1 MFGGEY
7 NVIACWLQR
16 QALNNLMISKVGST
30 HMRQYVACL
39 LIILLFCT
47 NATSVSA
54 TSPKAFT
61 DIEKSYAFDA
71 ITSLSA
77 QGVITGY
84 EDGSFQPQRS
94 ISRQEWASVFVKSLN
109 WTSEPDT
116 VLPFTDVSPWAVPY
130 VSALYHHQITNGISE
145 KIFGVKQSIT
155 RQDIAVWY
163 ARYLG
168 LTDNVAE
175 EGVAT
180 FADQADISDYA
191 KSSVWLMEQLGLMQG
206 NEQHLFA
213 PKQPVQR
220 QAAIL
225 VAYRVLQSGDE
236 LHQRARL
243 LLAQGAKPV
252 SKPDTNAEPDLQPA
266 LTIGGN
272 SPSTI
277 VDKVE
282 TAPEM
287 TGKRANVKDK
297 DRNQN
302 NPRPDPEVPPVI
314 TPNPPP
320 VEPVFVFDRVNI
332 DAPVLWNDPA
342 TYDSYRLSFYFWY
355 QGQKIDLPD
364 KLLSDL
370 TYEFKDELN
379 IFDTYG
385 KIVHPEHIPATGGLI
400 PVQLH
405 LVSSQAK
412 LDLHIKTMVMVTIK
426 SPPPVIPPVEQ
437 PEVKPDRVIRSVY
450 MDTYTLDQSVSLNS
464 DSWRIRY
471 VLQDVYGQ
479 PIAPEYLPPDLHI
492 RFENDT
498 GIIDEQGHI
507 INVHNIPPVGSI
519 VPVKISVT
527 SPSTSVYLTKAFEL
541 KVVPGERKK
550 QYFAVSVMLEGGAG
564 SSTTLAEMQQMRS
577 MLAQIDPRLH
587 ITWAID
593 NNFVFQENNR
603 PQLQQV
609 LQYVDLYGDEVGILS
624 GYPNNHYTL
633 AQWGNEMNE
642 WLYMYRYNAMNELHE
657 SGTVGQ
663 PSVFDSIPAA
673 YRPTSLSSFAVNP
686 EQVTWLKDHFEI
698 TSYMGWAATQ
708 YNVNQLFGEGSPLMP
723 YWSNEH
729 NPLVPAQGNVD
740 NSGAVLMNP
749 VTIDPIGSRYVEKS
763 SRWTIHPGDPYVK
776 NSNAEPQLY
785 TAQQYVDNPYQM
797 MNTVNYLSIVI
808 DTNWVLRHDNLL
820 NGWKDFV
827 DHFPAGR
834 NVHIVGINELGQT
847 YRTQSGST
855 NDRAQFTLMFR
866 GSGYI
871 TAIDDNNSPADTRYL
886 WTENQYQR
894 LILRKQD
901 GDQAWSVID
910 FTDYTKTPV
919 PQTPY
924 AFDSHTEVSYVTG
937 RNYKIAPD
945 APLTSAEI
953 QRIQERLHQIHFTE
967 EVNYQ

>member
-1 MFGGEY
+1 
-7 NVIACWLQR
+7 
-16 QALNNLMISKVGST
+16 
-30 HMRQYVACL
+30 MRQYIACL
-39 LIILLFCT
+39 LIVLLFCT
-47 NATSVSA
+47 NATSISA
-54 TSPKAFT
+54 MSKGAFT
-61 DIEKSYAFDA
+61 DIRQSYAVDA

-84 EDGSFQPQRS
+84 QDGSFQPRRS

-109 WTSEPDT
+109 WTSEPGT

-130 VSALYHHQITNGISE
+130 VSALYQYNITTGISATE
-145 KIFGVKQSIT
+145 FGVKQPIS
-155 RQDIAVWY
+155 RQDVAVWY

-168 LTDNVAE
+168 LTDQQQVT
-175 EGVAT
+175 GVST

-191 KSSVWLMEQLGLMQG
+191 KSSVWLMEQLGLMEG
-206 NEQHLFA
+206 NKQHDFA
-213 PKQPVQR
+213 PKQPIQR

-225 VAYRVLQSGDE
+225 VAYRVLQSGDD
-236 LHQRARL
+236 LHQRAQQ
-243 LLAQGAKPV
+243 LLANRSTQASTPVLTPEHQPVLVGKDNPKPPSSGANPV
-252 SKPDTNAEPDLQPA
+252 DTTPE
-266 LTIGGN
+266 LTG
-272 SPSTI
+272 S
-277 VDKVE
+277 
-282 TAPEM
+282 
-287 TGKRANVKDK
+287 RANPKDK
-297 DRNQN
+297 EHEHN
-302 NPRPDPEVPPVI
+302 NPRPDPEVPVPPVV
-314 TPNPPP
+314 PPVSPP
-320 VEPVFVFDRVNI
+320 VEPLFIFDRVNI
-332 DAPVLWNDPA
+332 EAPVLWNDPA
-342 TYDSYRLSFYFWY
+342 TYSAYQLSFYFWY
-355 QGQKIDLPD
+355 QGQQIALPERVS
-364 KLLSDL
+364 SDL
-370 TYEFKDELN
+370 TYQFEDPLN
-379 IFDTYG
+379 IFDPQG
-385 KIVHPEHIPATGGLI
+385 KIIHPEHIPATGGLI
-400 PVQLH
+400 PVRLH
-405 LVSSQAK
+405 IVSSHAK
-412 LDLHIKTMVMVTIK
+412 LDLKIETMIMVTIK
-426 SPPPVIPPVEQ
+426 APPVTPPIEE
-437 PEVKPDRVIRSVY
+437 PEYKPDYVIRSVY
-450 MDTYTLDQSVSLNS
+450 LDTYTLDQSVSIKP

-479 PIAPEYLPPDLHI
+479 PIASDHLPADLHI

-498 GIIDEQGHI
+498 GIIDEQGRI
-507 INVHNIPPVGSI
+507 INVHNIPPVGSTI
-519 VPVKISVT
+519 PVQISVT
-527 SPSTSVYLTKAFEL
+527 SPSTSVYLHKEFEL
-541 KVVPGERKK
+541 KVVAGERRK
-550 QYFAVSVMLEGGAG
+550 QYFAVSVMLEGGSG

-577 MLAQIDPRLH
+577 MLAQIDPNVHL
-587 ITWAID
+587 TWAID
-593 NNFVFQENNR
+593 NNFVFQESNR
-603 PQLQQV
+603 PQLHQV

-642 WLYMYRYNAMNELHE
+642 WLYMYRYNAMNTLHE

-663 PSVFDSIPAA
+663 PSVFESIPAD

-686 EQVTWLKDHFEI
+686 EQVTWLKNNFEI

-723 YWSNEH
+723 YWSNEY
-729 NPLVPAQGNVD
+729 NPLVPAQGNLD
-740 NSGAVLMNP
+740 NSGAVFMNP

-776 NSNAEPQLY
+776 DSNAEPQLY

-847 YRTQSGST
+847 YRTKSGST
-855 NDRAQFTLMFR
+855 NNQAQFTLMFR
-866 GSGYI
+866 GSGYT
-871 TAIDDNNSPADTRYL
+871 TALDGNNSPADTRYL

-894 LILRKQD
+894 LILRKHD

-937 RNYKIAPD
+937 RNYKIAPN
-945 APLTSAEI
+945 APLTAAEI
-953 QRIQERLHQIHFTE
+953 QRIQERLQQIHFTE
-967 EVNYQ
+967 EVDYQ

>member
-1 MFGGEY
+1 
-7 NVIACWLQR
+7 
-16 QALNNLMISKVGST
+16 
-30 HMRQYVACL
+30 MRQYIACL
-39 LIILLFCT
+39 LIVLLFCT
-47 NATSVSA
+47 NATSISA
-54 TSPKAFT
+54 MSKGAFT
-61 DIEKSYAFDA
+61 DIRQSYAVDA

-84 EDGSFQPQRS
+84 QDGSFQPRRS

-109 WTSEPDT
+109 WTSEPGT

-130 VSALYHHQITNGISE
+130 VSALYQYNITTGISTTE
-145 KIFGVKQSIT
+145 FGVKQPIS
-155 RQDIAVWY
+155 RQDVAVWY

-168 LTDNVAE
+168 LTDQQQVT
-175 EGVAT
+175 GVST

-191 KSSVWLMEQLGLMQG
+191 KSSVWLMEQLGLMEG
-206 NEQHLFA
+206 NKQHDFA

-225 VAYRVLQSGDE
+225 VAYRVLQSGDD
-236 LHQRARL
+236 LHQRAQQ
-243 LLAQGAKPV
+243 LLANRSTQASTPVLTPERQPVLVGKDNPKPPSSGANPV
-252 SKPDTNAEPDLQPA
+252 DTTPE
-266 LTIGGN
+266 LTG
-272 SPSTI
+272 S
-277 VDKVE
+277 
-282 TAPEM
+282 
-287 TGKRANVKDK
+287 RANPKDK
-297 DRNQN
+297 EHEHN
-302 NPRPDPEVPPVI
+302 NPRPDPEVPVPPVV
-314 TPNPPP
+314 PPVSPP
-320 VEPVFVFDRVNI
+320 VEPLFIFDRVNI
-332 DAPVLWNDPA
+332 EAPVLWNDPA
-342 TYDSYRLSFYFWY
+342 TYSAYQLSFYFWY
-355 QGQKIDLPD
+355 QGQQITLPERVS
-364 KLLSDL
+364 SDL
-370 TYEFKDELN
+370 TYQFEDPLN
-379 IFDTYG
+379 IFDPQG
-385 KIVHPEHIPATGGLI
+385 KIIHPEHIPATGGLI
-400 PVQLH
+400 PVRLH
-405 LVSSQAK
+405 IVSSHAK
-412 LDLHIKTMVMVTIK
+412 LDLKIETMIMVTIK
-426 SPPPVIPPVEQ
+426 APPVTPPIEE
-437 PEVKPDRVIRSVY
+437 PEYKPDYVIRSVY
-450 MDTYTLDQSVSLNS
+450 LDTYTLDQSVSIKP

-479 PIAPEYLPPDLHI
+479 PIASDHLPADLHI

-498 GIIDEQGHI
+498 GIIDEQGRI
-507 INVHNIPPVGSI
+507 INVHNIPPVGSTI
-519 VPVKISVT
+519 PVQISVT
-527 SPSTSVYLTKAFEL
+527 SPSTSVYLHKEFEL
-541 KVVPGERKK
+541 KVVAGERRK
-550 QYFAVSVMLEGGAG
+550 QYFAVSVMLEGGSG

-577 MLAQIDPRLH
+577 MLAQIDPNVHL
-587 ITWAID
+587 TWAID
-593 NNFVFQENNR
+593 NNFVFQESNR
-603 PQLQQV
+603 PQLHQV

-642 WLYMYRYNAMNELHE
+642 WLYMYRYNAMNTLHE

-663 PSVFDSIPAA
+663 PSVFESIPAA

-686 EQVTWLKDHFEI
+686 EQVTWLKNNFEI

-723 YWSNEH
+723 YWSNEY
-729 NPLVPAQGNVD
+729 NPLVPAQGNLD
-740 NSGAVLMNP
+740 NSGAVFMNP

-776 NSNAEPQLY
+776 DSNAEPQLY

-847 YRTQSGST
+847 YRTKSGST
-855 NDRAQFTLMFR
+855 NNQAQFTLMFR
-866 GSGYI
+866 GSGYT
-871 TAIDDNNSPADTRYL
+871 TALDGNNSPADTRYL

-894 LILRKQD
+894 LILRKHD

-937 RNYKIAPD
+937 RNYKIAPN
-945 APLTSAEI
+945 APLTAAEI
-953 QRIQERLHQIHFTE
+953 QRIQERLQQIHFTE
-967 EVNYQ
+967 EVDYQ

>member
-1 MFGGEY
+1 
-7 NVIACWLQR
+7 
-16 QALNNLMISKVGST
+16 MISKAGST
-30 HMRQYVACL
+30 HMKQYIACL
-39 LIILLFCT
+39 LIVLLFCT
-47 NATSVSA
+47 NATDISA
-54 TSPKAFT
+54 MSKEAFT
-61 DIEKSYAFDA
+61 DIRQSYAVDA

-84 EDGSFQPQRS
+84 QDGSFQPRRS

-109 WTSEPDT
+109 WTSEPGT

-130 VSALYHHQITNGISE
+130 VSALYQYDITKGISATE
-145 KIFGVKQSIT
+145 FGVKQPIS
-155 RQDIAVWY
+155 RQDVAVWY

-168 LTDNVAE
+168 LTDQQQVTNVS
-175 EGVAT
+175 T
-180 FADQADISDYA
+180 FEDQADISDYA

-206 NEQHLFA
+206 NEQHHFA

-225 VAYRVLQSGDE
+225 VAYRVLQSGDNLQE
-236 LHQRARL
+236 RAQQ
-243 LLAQGAKPV
+243 LLASRSTEATPPV
-252 SKPDTNAEPDLQPA
+252 LTPERPPVIIEKDHSEPTSGSNSVDSTPE
-266 LTIGGN
+266 LTG
-272 SPSTI
+272 S
-277 VDKVE
+277 
-282 TAPEM
+282 
-287 TGKRANVKDK
+287 RANPKDK
-297 DRNQN
+297 DHDRN
-302 NPRPDPEVPPVI
+302 NPSPDPEVPVPPVA
-314 TPNPPP
+314 PPVLPP
-320 VEPVFVFDRVNI
+320 VEPSFVFDRVNI
-332 DAPVLWNDPA
+332 EAPVLWNDPA
-342 TYDSYRLSFYFWY
+342 TYSAYRLSFYFWY
-355 QGQKIDLPD
+355 QGQKIALPERVS
-364 KLLSDL
+364 SDL
-370 TYEFKDELN
+370 TYQFEDPLN
-379 IFDTYG
+379 IFDTQG
-385 KIVHPEHIPATGGLI
+385 KIIHPEHIPATGGLI

-405 LVSSQAK
+405 IVSPQAK
-412 LDLHIKTMVMVTIK
+412 LDLKIETMIMVTIK
-426 SPPPVIPPVEQ
+426 APPVTPPVEE
-437 PEVKPDRVIRSVY
+437 PEYKPDYVIRSVY
-450 MDTYTLDQSVSLNS
+450 LDTYTLDQSVSIKP

-479 PIAPEYLPPDLHI
+479 PIASEHLPADLHI
-492 RFENDT
+492 RFENNT
-498 GIIDEQGHI
+498 GIIDEQGRI
-507 INVHNIPPVGSI
+507 INVHNIPPVGSTI
-519 VPVKISVT
+519 PVQISVT
-527 SPSTSVYLTKAFEL
+527 SPSTSVYLHKEFEL
-541 KVVPGERKK
+541 NVVAGERRK
-550 QYFAVSVMLEGGAG
+550 QYFAVSVMLEGGSG

-577 MLAQIDPRLH
+577 MLAQIDPNVHL
-587 ITWAID
+587 TWAVD
-593 NNFVFQENNR
+593 NNFVFQESNR
-603 PQLQQV
+603 PQLHQV

-642 WLYMYRYNAMNELHE
+642 WLYMYRYNAMNTLHE

-663 PSVFDSIPAA
+663 PSVFESIPAA

-729 NPLVPAQGNVD
+729 NPLVPAQGSLD
-740 NSGAVLMNP
+740 NSGAVFMNP

-776 NSNAEPQLY
+776 DSNAEPQLY

-847 YRTQSGST
+847 YRTKSGST
-855 NDRAQFTLMFR
+855 NDQAQFTLMFR
-866 GSGYI
+866 GSGYT
-871 TAIDDNNSPADTRYL
+871 TALDGNNSPADTRYL

-894 LILRKQD
+894 LILRKHD

-937 RNYKIAPD
+937 RNYKIAPN

-953 QRIQERLHQIHFTE
+953 QRIQERLQQIHFTE
-967 EVNYQ
+967 DVDYQ